1 MITILS
7 LLDEVILK
15 PNHFAISN
23 IEKDAECEE
32 YLGFNFNINHL
43 SVKFRKA
50 KITPKKVGQ
59 FVTLWKR
66 NEQKITEPFH
76 ENDQIDFVVIAVE
89 DDAKLGLFI
98 FPKSILI
105 EKNILKKKK
114 KEGKR
119 GFRVYPDWV
128 ITENKQAEK
137 TQNWQKDYFVEIEN
151 NQLINPHQFKE
162 IMKQ

>member
-66 NEQKITEPFH
+66 NTSKQTEPFD
-76 ENDQIDFVVIAVE
+76 ENDLFDFYIIATE
-89 DDAKLGLFI
+89 DDKKNGYFI
-98 FPKSILI
+98 FSKSILI
-105 EKNILKKKK
+105 NKNILSTNQ

-119 GFRVYPDWV
+119 GFRV
-128 ITENKQAEK
+128 
-137 TQNWQKDYFVEIEN
+137 
-151 NQLINPHQFKE
+151 
-162 IMKQ
+162 

>member
-66 NEQKITEPFH
+66 NTSKQTDPFD
-76 ENDQIDFVVIAVE
+76 ENDLFDFYIIATE
-89 DDAKLGLFI
+89 DDKKNGYFI
-98 FPKSILI
+98 FSKSFCLFSSKISLLAFCQSFPLSDDKI
-105 EKNILKKKK
+105 PNSTNSLES
-114 KEGKR
+114 
-119 GFRVYPDWV
+119 F
-128 ITENKQAEK
+128 
-137 TQNWQKDYFVEIEN
+137 F
-151 NQLINPHQFKE
+151 
-162 IMKQ
+162 

>member
-66 NEQKITEPFH
+66 NTAKQTEPFD
-76 ENDQIDFVVIAVE
+76 ENDVFDYYIIAAE
-89 DDAKLGLFI
+89 DDSKWI
-98 FPKSILI
+98 C
-105 EKNILKKKK
+105 
-114 KEGKR
+114 
-119 GFRVYPDWV
+119 
-128 ITENKQAEK
+128 KQK
-137 TQNWQKDYFVEIEN
+137 
-151 NQLINPHQFKE
+151 
-162 IMKQ
+162 